1 MVTQLEKR
9 AAIYRASNYLS
20 FPRCS
25 ALPHLLILPSSRK
38 TCCML
43 ILRLASLSR
52 ELSKQSM
59 CVVGVSLRDQ
69 FLITQEAPDKKGG
82 KKEREERKAIRAL
95 SCIRQRA
102 LGHSTASTASPS
114 CDSSTWSILNCDL
127 LKKTLALQSCATF
140 KVLSSIIPFWKG
152 RSVCCFTGHSFA
164 FSLSC
169 PPFRTR

>member
-25 ALPHLLILPSSRK
+25 ALPRLLILPSSRK

-43 ILRLASLSR
+43 ILHLASLSR
-52 ELSKQSM
+52 ELSKRSM

-127 LKKTLALQSCATF
+127 LKKHLHFSPVLRLRF
-140 KVLSSIIPFWKG
+140 PVLSYRFEKVALSAISQVIHLPF
-152 RSVCCFTGHSFA
+152 
-164 FSLSC
+164 LSC